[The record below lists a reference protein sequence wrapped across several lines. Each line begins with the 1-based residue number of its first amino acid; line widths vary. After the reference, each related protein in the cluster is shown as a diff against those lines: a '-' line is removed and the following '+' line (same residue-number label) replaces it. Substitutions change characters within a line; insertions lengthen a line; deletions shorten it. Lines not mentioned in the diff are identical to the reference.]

1 MITQIH
7 DYSSDSAGNHSA
19 EVTTVSG
26 PLLTDRTLALR
37 ALEEVSSV
45 LLTGLCR
52 RAVIQYNATFEEM
65 NCVCF
70 GQCPWRAPTEQ
81 EKEMVAEMDEFRR
94 IIAYKRRLR
103 KIIMGIA
110 YSAIFILGATGMISQ
125 LFITFK
131 GAN

>member
-1 MITQIH
+1 MLSINIRQIQ
-7 DYSSDSAGNHSA
+7 DYSSVSAGNHSA

-26 PLLTDRTLALR
+26 PLLTDRILALR

-65 NCVCF
+65 TCVCF

-81 EKEMVAEMDEFRR
+81 EVLVEYQEYRSDYHLLIATRKHASNMLHLWHIRPIIYRFRQ
-94 IIAYKRRLR
+94 A
-103 KIIMGIA
+103 
-110 YSAIFILGATGMISQ
+110 
-125 LFITFK
+125 LFCRSL
-131 GAN
+131 